1 MRGIK
6 RAPFAALFVF
16 LAVAAMFGTRAAA
29 EELVDQDEDYGDMV
43 LYAPQAAP
51 ADQALDL
58 TAEEP
63 RPVAAAPEVVLKPP
77 TRRTPRSGAMSNR
90 RTTAALTL
98 LLAVQ
103 LNSTRFKVS
112 LGSIPQAGATL
123 GILPGVAVA
132 NATRIRGTAPARR
145 TLAARRAH
153 PSRQSPAAGPDPK
166 LTALFLPEEVLLH

>member
-29 EELVDQDEDYGDMV
+29 DELLDQDEDYGDMV

-58 TAEEP
+58 TAEGP

-77 TRRTPRSGAMSNR
+77 ARRARRSGVLSSR

-103 LNSTRFKVS
+103 LNSPRFKVG

-123 GILPGVAVA
+123 GVLPGIAVA

-145 TLAARRAH
+145 SLAARRAH
-153 PSRQSPAAGPDPK
+153 PLQPRPGAGPDPK

>member
-6 RAPFAALFVF
+6 RAPFAALLAF

-77 TRRTPRSGAMSNR
+77 ARRAPRSGAMSSR

-103 LNSTRFKVS
+103 LNSPRFKVG
-112 LGSIPQAGATL
+112 LGSIPQAGATF
-123 GILPGVAVA
+123 GVLPGIAVA
-132 NATRIRGTAPARR
+132 NATRFQRTSPARR
-145 TLAARRAH
+145 YLAARRAH
-153 PSRQSPAAGPDPK
+153 PSRPRSDAGPDPK